1 MRWWLSFLIVLWV
14 VPVQAQD
21 RSLRKAV
28 YACLM
33 SAVAEDSFVELMD
46 GSGKVTP
53 QNEILLTCSG
63 DVASVLFDRLEKV
76 ANQQVTESV
85 PFTLRQAGK
94 GIQCTRGPSVNNSCV
109 IAISTTRGAVDAMR

>member
-1 MRWWLSFLIVLWV
+1 MRWWIPFLVALWA
-14 VPVQAQD
+14 VPAEGQD
-21 RSLRKAV
+21 HSLRKAV

-33 SAVAEDSFVELMD
+33 GAVAKDSFVELMD
-46 GSGKVTP
+46 GSGKVSP
-53 QNEILLTCSG
+53 QDEILLMCSG
-63 DVASVLFDRLEKV
+63 DVASTLFDRLEKV

-94 GIQCTRGPSVNNSCV
+94 GIQCTRGPGANNSCV

>member
-1 MRWWLSFLIVLWV
+1 MVLWV
-14 VPVQAQD
+14 VPAQAQD

-33 SAVAEDSFVELMD
+33 SAVAKDSFVELMD
-46 GSGKVTP
+46 GSGKVAP

-63 DVASVLFDRLEKV
+63 DVASVLFDRLETV

-94 GIQCTRGPSVNNSCV
+94 GIQCTRGPGANNSCV
-109 IAISTTRGAVDAMR
+109 IAVSTTRGAVDAMR